1 MVEGSRV
8 CFHLIRQAEDGKR
21 LQQPIGFAKV
31 ASHDVTRFHGREIL
45 QGHIPLVLDF
55 LTDNFKEK
63 KKLAG
68 KLKLPM
74 RDTSR
79 GIDLVKDAKK
89 GDIIIWPEDSVEHL
103 PVAHVEENPSEEIQV
118 SQLFPS
124 SV

>member
-21 LQQPIGFAKV
+21 LHQPIGFAKV
-31 ASHDVTRFHGREIL
+31 ASQDVTRFHGREIL
-45 QGHIPLVLDF
+45 QGHKRFVLEQLSDS
-55 LTDNFKEK
+55 FKRSRLFNSLE
-63 KKLAG
+63 
-68 KLKLPM
+68 LPM
-74 RDTSR
+74 PDTPQN
-79 GIDLVKDAKK
+79 IVLVKDVTE
-89 GDIIIWPEDSVEHL
+89 GEVIIWPEDSIEHV